1 MIGSRKRFRI
11 PVSALVALSVAITFT
26 LSSFAAP
33 GVAAPSPAAGPYE
46 ETVLPVQAQ
55 AAQTGV
61 LTATGSVTV
70 NGNPA
75 ATGMTI
81 LTGSVIQ
88 TGVGG
93 HAVIELGP
101 LGRTELGQLTT
112 ITLQMLGNVQ
122 ESALTQCGDVT
133 VTVPIGIT
141 GRVTI
146 PQPRTA
152 TVRVSEGKVTV
163 KYDNNLEKVLVAG
176 NTETFLNV
184 TEVFSDGG
192 AAVFE
197 VYCGVTRAAAGV
209 FPFPW
214 WVLLVIPAGV
224 GIGLGVTHSGGGP
237 PPVLSPVV
245 PG

>member
-1 MIGSRKRFRI
+1 MIGSRKRFRN

-26 LSSFAAP
+26 LSSYAAP
-33 GVAAPSPAAGPYE
+33 AAPSPAAGPYDD
-46 ETVLPVQAQ
+46 TVLPVRAQ

-88 TGVGG
+88 TGAGG

-112 ITLQMLGNVQ
+112 VTLQMLGNAQ
-122 ESALTQCGDVT
+122 ESALTQCGDVA

-146 PQPRTA
+146 PQPQTA
-152 TVRVSEGKVTV
+152 TVKVSQGKVTV

-184 TEVFSDGG
+184 TEVVSDGG

-197 VYCGVTRAAAGV
+197 VYCGVSRRAAAAG
-209 FPFPW
+209 FPFAPW
-214 WVLLVIPAGV
+214 WFLLAIPVGL